1 VFTIS
6 ATAAPSPTGT
16 ARIKKWCLT
25 IDGNPATTDSATSS
39 SMVDS
44 YGTFDSDTGCWS
56 SFSQN
61 LTSAKFSFNSTAW
74 PNGAQTYQVTITDTS
89 NRIATS
95 SILTINHTNTIP
107 SVAWTTTNNSN
118 VSGQF
123 SISAI
128 ATPAPTGT
136 ATIKKWCLT
145 INGTPETTDSAT
157 SSSMVDSYGTFD
169 SDTGCWSSFSQNLT
183 SAKFSFNSTAWP
195 NGAQTYQVTVT
206 DTSNRTATSTI
217 LTINRVAAQA
227 APVATSTT
235 AAVAWATSNNS
246 TVSGFF
252 TVSATAVASLS
263 TAATI
268 KKWCLTINGSPATTN
283 SAVHSYSSSQ
293 VGYSGLFNADT
304 GCWTSSYYNLTSAWF
319 NFDSTDW
326 TNGSVTYQ
334 VTVTDTSNRSA
345 TSTILTVNHNN
356 TPPAVV
362 WTTSN
367 NSSASGAYTIS
378 ATAGGSPTG
387 TATIKKWCLTIN
399 GSPATTNSAVHSY
412 SSSQVGYS
420 GLFNADT
427 GCWTSSYYNL
437 TNAWFSFDSTAWTN
451 RTVTYQVT
459 VTDTSN
465 RTATSTDLVVT
476 TNNPQPTASLSGV
489 GGGVSIQSS
498 AGITA
503 SIYHPGADSIRT
515 WCFKV
520 SNGPC
525 ISGTSQSNGTSR
537 TNGILRLDVSSWVNG
552 SYSLTASA
560 VDSIGRTITTSPS
573 TFVVN
578 NPPASVT
585 KPRISH
591 RKPTWNSR
599 TTTASVSTTMSNV
612 SSSIWYWGTSTKS
625 MKKWS
630 GATNEDGEWV
640 YTIRN
645 LKPNTWYYFK
655 ITAIGPNGTST
666 TSIVK
671 SKTGKIPTRPK
682 TYPSNND
689 KKLG

>member
-1 VFTIS
+1 
-6 ATAAPSPTGT
+6 
-16 ARIKKWCLT
+16 
-25 IDGNPATTDSATSS
+25 
-39 SMVDS
+39 MVSS
-44 YGTFDSDTGCWS
+44 YGT
-56 SFSQN
+56 
-61 LTSAKFSFNSTAW
+61 
-74 PNGAQTYQVTITDTS
+74 
-89 NRIATS
+89 
-95 SILTINHTNTIP
+95 
-107 SVAWTTTNNSN
+107 
-118 VSGQF
+118 
-123 SISAI
+123 
-128 ATPAPTGT
+128 
-136 ATIKKWCLT
+136 
-145 INGTPETTDSAT
+145 
-157 SSSMVDSYGTFD
+157 
-169 SDTGCWSSFSQNLT
+169 
-183 SAKFSFNSTAWP
+183 
-195 NGAQTYQVTVT
+195 
-206 DTSNRTATSTI
+206 
-217 LTINRVAAQA
+217 
-227 APVATSTT
+227 
-235 AAVAWATSNNS
+235 
-246 TVSGFF
+246 
-252 TVSATAVASLS
+252 
-263 TAATI
+263 
-268 KKWCLTINGSPATTN
+268 
-283 SAVHSYSSSQ
+283 
-293 VGYSGLFNADT
+293 FNADT
-304 GCWTSSYYNLTSAWF
+304 GCWTSNENLTTAKF
-319 NFDSTDW
+319 AYDSTAW

-334 VTVTDTSNRSA
+334 VTVTDTSNRTT
-345 TSTILTVNHNN
+345 TST
-356 TPPAVV
+356 
-362 WTTSN
+362 
-367 NSSASGAYTIS
+367 G
-378 ATAGGSPTG
+378 
-387 TATIKKWCLTIN
+387 
-399 GSPATTNSAVHSY
+399 
-412 SSSQVGYS
+412 
-420 GLFNADT
+420 
-427 GCWTSSYYNL
+427 
-437 TNAWFSFDSTAWTN
+437 
-451 RTVTYQVT
+451 
-459 VTDTSN
+459 
-465 RTATSTDLVVT
+465 LVVT

-537 TNGILRLDVSSWVNG
+537 TNGILSLDVSQWVNG